1 MDSLI
6 NHQFFGATPETR
18 YNVAGLSSEE
28 AYRLIGVNTMAGFE
42 PVVHNR
48 TAKGEP
54 LRTRDGNRLT
64 VVALHGTGVM
74 STIEFEQV

>member
-6 NHQFFGATPETR
+6 SHQYFGPSPATR
-18 YNVAGLSSEE
+18 YEVAGLTSKE

-42 PVVHNR
+42 PVMLTR
-48 TAKGEP
+48 TAAGEP

-64 VVALHGTGVM
+64 VVALHGTRVM
-74 STIEFEQV
+74 SAITFEAV